1 MGAVK
6 PGSGDVAQHAG
17 ETTATPEVR
26 RRRLH
31 LDWRTR
37 TALRLAASLCMDGGR
52 KRSGTSE
59 DPCRNHGE
67 DRFPHNHLPKML
79 RHPLN

>member
-6 PGSGDVAQHAG
+6 PGSSDVAQHAG

-26 RRRLH
+26 RRLH

-37 TALRLAASLCMDGGR
+37 TPLRLAASLRIDGGR
-52 KRSGTSE
+52 KRNGTSE
-59 DPCRNHGE
+59 DPCRKHGE